1 MLELKAVQLKA
12 EQLAKKARLQQ
23 QKRTRDLKERTI
35 REVVYETMESFKNSV
50 TRQLKNLR
58 GRCLWQK
65 QNKDWRH
72 FRNSL
77 LWKTCQTTYG
87 SDWNSNW
94 APVCKSWQTRLITWL
109 RIWES
114 WTSPTAWGSNV
125 QKKQEKCSRP
135 CNCKSPPTR
144 KI

>member
-65 QNKDWRH
+65 QNKD
-72 FRNSL
+72 
-77 LWKTCQTTYG
+77 
-87 SDWNSNW
+87 
-94 APVCKSWQTRLITWL
+94 
-109 RIWES
+109 
-114 WTSPTAWGSNV
+114 
-125 QKKQEKCSRP
+125 
-135 CNCKSPPTR
+135 
-144 KI
+144 